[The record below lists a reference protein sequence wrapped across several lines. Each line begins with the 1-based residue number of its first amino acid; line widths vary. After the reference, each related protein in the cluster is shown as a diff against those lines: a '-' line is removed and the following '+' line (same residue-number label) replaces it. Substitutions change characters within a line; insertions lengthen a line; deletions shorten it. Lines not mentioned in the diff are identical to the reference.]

1 MMQTFTLTCRAGSST
16 QREENVKEKEKR
28 CSGMPDGRTAFQA
41 LAQWVCRFRP
51 RREDADTR
59 PLCMPIA
66 ASSLSSTARLLMAIE
81 PTLRLAL
88 HTTAAHKIS
97 EEAGASLAGMGPMPS
112 DELSCALVHKIIGNN
127 GASRTENARR
137 PPDKD
142 QKAAR
147 RDSRKRSFPS
157 AFPVAGR
164 AYVHAEWRRV
174 AA

>member
-1 MMQTFTLTCRAGSST
+1 
-16 QREENVKEKEKR
+16 
-28 CSGMPDGRTAFQA
+28 MPDGRTAFQA

-97 EEAGASLAGMGPMPS
+97 AEAGASLAGMGPMPS
-112 DELSCALVHKIIGNN
+112 DELSCALVHKSIGNN
-127 GASRTENARR
+127 GASRTENERR
-137 PPDKD
+137 RPDKD

-147 RDSRKRSFPS
+147 RDARKRSFPS
-157 AFPVAGR
+157 AFPMAGR
-164 AYVHAEWRRV
+164 AHVHVEWRR
-174 AA
+174 AAA